1 MQHHY
6 GLFLRNMPAQS
17 NQQLALLIPTFQKK
31 NRDEPRRNPLAQCCE
46 FSRRL
51 SRVSSHTMNPYSR
64 FQAWNDP

>member
-31 NRDEPRRNPLAQCCE
+31 IGMNRAATPWRNAANFPAGYRELA
-46 FSRRL
+46 
-51 SRVSSHTMNPYSR
+51 HTP
-64 FQAWNDP
+64 